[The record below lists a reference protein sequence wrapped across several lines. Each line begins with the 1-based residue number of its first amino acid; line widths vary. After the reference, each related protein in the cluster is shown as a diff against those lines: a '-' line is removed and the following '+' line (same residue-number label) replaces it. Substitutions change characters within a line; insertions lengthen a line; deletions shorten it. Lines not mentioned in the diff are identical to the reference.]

1 MSSTHPAGRRLT
13 PSPLRDGPAPWRRP
27 SLRPSSRPARGT
39 EPRTIDWRPGMTR
52 PLILIG
58 YLGKDPEI
66 RQTRVRTYRGKRRN
80 RVAECFDRYEFTTRP
95 RDFIVVSL
103 ATHDDKGEATW
114 HRLVAWNGD
123 QLCHRNLRFAG
134 K

>member
-1 MSSTHPAGRRLT
+1 
-13 PSPLRDGPAPWRRP
+13 
-27 SLRPSSRPARGT
+27 
-39 EPRTIDWRPGMTR
+39 MTR
-52 PLILIG
+52 PLILGLPWQGSRPPTDSGGPAPIG
-58 YLGKDPEI
+58 ESGATEPNAS
-66 RQTRVRTYRGKRRN
+66 T
-80 RVAECFDRYEFTTRP
+80 AYEFTTRP

-134 K
+134 KGDRVKVQVRRETFVYTDDDGTERKLRQLIVLRFRVLKRMHIPPEIP

>member
-1 MSSTHPAGRRLT
+1 
-13 PSPLRDGPAPWRRP
+13 
-27 SLRPSSRPARGT
+27 
-39 EPRTIDWRPGMTR
+39 MTR

-66 RQTRVRTYRGKRRN
+66 RQTRVRTIQGMRKN
-80 RVAECFDRYEFTTRP
+80 PIAQVPDPYEYTTRP

-103 ATHDDKGEATW
+103 ATHDDKGETTW
-114 HRLVAWNGD
+114 HRLIAWNGD

-134 K
+134 KGDRVKVKVRPETFCYKDDKGNEHTLRQLIVLRFRVLQRKHIPPEIP

>member
-1 MSSTHPAGRRLT
+1 M
-13 PSPLRDGPAPWRRP
+13 
-27 SLRPSSRPARGT
+27 
-39 EPRTIDWRPGMTR
+39 IR

-66 RQTRVRTYRGKRRN
+66 RQTQVRTYRGKRHN
-80 RVAECFDRYEFTTRP
+80 RVAECFERYEFTTRP

-103 ATHDDKGEATW
+103 ATHDDQGETTW

-134 K
+134 KGDRVKVQVRPETFRYKVDGEERELRQLIVLRFRVLKRKHIAPEIP